1 MGPARA
7 DEKVRDDVIEEL
19 SWGVLVDDSRIDVE
33 VADGVATLAG
43 TVDSYACKLA
53 AQEAAHT
60 VSGVR
65 DVVNAIDVR
74 PAADSRPTDRE
85 LEEMARRVLVWDA
98 LVPDR
103 DLDVRAVDGW
113 VTLSGQVSV
122 VGQRSE
128 AERAIRHLAGVR
140 GVSNDIAVPRPD
152 LTPGDVRLA
161 IEDAFAET
169 SRPPCGAHRHHR

>member
-43 TVDSYACKLA
+43 TVDSYARKLA

-74 PAADSRPTDRE
+74 PAADSCPTDRE

-103 DLDVRAVDGW
+103 DLDVRVVDGW
-113 VTLSGQVSV
+113 VTLSGQVSSSASAARPSRDPASRR
-122 VGQRSE
+122 GARRLERHRGPSTRSH
-128 AERAIRHLAGVR
+128 ARRCAARHR
-140 GVSNDIAVPRPD
+140 GRV
-152 LTPGDVRLA
+152 
-161 IEDAFAET
+161 AET